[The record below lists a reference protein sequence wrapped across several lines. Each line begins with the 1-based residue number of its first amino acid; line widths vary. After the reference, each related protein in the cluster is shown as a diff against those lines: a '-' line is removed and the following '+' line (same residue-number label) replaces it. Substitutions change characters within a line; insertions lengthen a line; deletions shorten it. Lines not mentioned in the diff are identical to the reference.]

1 MSRQLWI
8 VRRSVDELVGE
19 FLRETGILVFVFYGL
34 AALLSG
40 EPRARPL
47 AAAVS
52 FALGLSLW
60 CAGVAVERR
69 RSK

>member
-1 MSRQLWI
+1 M
-8 VRRSVDELVGE
+8 VGE

-40 EPRARPL
+40 EPRARPF

-52 FALGLSLW
+52 FTLGLSLW
-60 CAGVAVERR
+60 CSGVVAERR